1 MENNEMNHSAE
12 STTENLPF
20 FSDGY
25 NKWVEKQ
32 EDDTLLVCCCGCGEN
47 SQITRDEANEWTNI
61 DGFIC
66 HECE

>member
-1 MENNEMNHSAE
+1 MKNNEINHSAE

-32 EDDTLLVCCCGCGEN
+32 EDDYGDVREA
-47 SQITRDEANEWTNI
+47 QIELKHWEELASCFN
-61 DGFIC
+61 
-66 HECE
+66 